1 LQGFFA
7 RSQFVRHV
15 RGSPERARLLSLRQN
30 MWREAPGFFQRS
42 TATFGDGGTTITGCG
57 REVARGSSWEH
68 DFELIYT
75 KVRQAP

>member
-1 LQGFFA
+1 
-7 RSQFVRHV
+7 
-15 RGSPERARLLSLRQN
+15 